1 LIKNFIIK
9 ESWILDTSGN
19 KKIKLSPL
27 KEHEIPSLVD
37 VEKIS
42 GGCGNIKEK

>member
-9 ESWILDTSGN
+9 ESWVLDTSGN
-19 KKIKLSPL
+19 KKILTPL
-27 KEHEIPSLVD
+27 KKHEIPSLVD